1 MYGCPLCEVVLDNLS
16 TLGDHVRML
25 HPSSLSSFIK
35 CGQVG
40 CPRAFN
46 NFECLKKHLR
56 VGCTFP
62 PPCPVFDNVTPRPAD
77 NTAGVDCT
85 DDEVFINYTSDD
97 PVDLL
102 SHISVEDVPCDDQTA
117 NCNMSDIDLTE
128 LQNSALEFIAAFYAN
143 PDVSRSLVQDI
154 MDKSKFLY
162 LQCNLVL
169 KKVINELHHSKEISP
184 EVNAKLLDTISAIS
198 NPFSGLESEHLR
210 FKKLI
215 ERGALVKPVSF
226 VSGRRGVTSVTGQF
240 MSMKDKL
247 RRFFELPK
255 VLSTVKSYVNELE
268 VESKNS
274 SISNFIQGEH
284 WKAKRKNFVGKFVL
298 PLFWHFDDIELGNA
312 LGSHNNIHKL
322 GAMYAKCPC
331 LPPQFASLLE
341 NHFLV
346 VLFHSS
352 DRNPDNPILEASNN
366 PVIFNKPIEEMND
379 LRVNGIT
386 VVTEDGIFQIYF
398 DIGLILGDNLGLHS
412 ILGLVECFTA
422 TFPCLYCKMS
432 KVETESCCHEN
443 CELIR
448 NVDNYKNDLA
458 LNNTKLTGIKEECVF
473 HEIEGF
479 HVTLNPAVDFMHD
492 ILESGCCNYD
502 LIEILFYFI
511 EIKKYF
517 TLDLLNS
524 VIRTH
529 DYGNVSNKPPL
540 ISETDLKSGKIRMSA
555 NEMLVFVQH
564 LPSMI
569 GNFIPQ
575 NDRYWTL
582 FLFLYD
588 ILAILLCGSLQQEA
602 IVHLDYFIVQHHLL
616 YVELLGSSLKNKH
629 HHMLHYPRII
639 RLSGPPVHYWSMR
652 YESMHRILKRYAN
665 VCFSRVNICMSIAL
679 KVELIVAFRI
689 LTKRGFSARFSMS
702 ASFEKNSASLESLY
716 KIVFPDTFKSKCVLP
731 KFVDIDGIHYTC
743 DTPMCF
749 ALDEMGL
756 PVFGKIVRIIVNR
769 QRDVCFV
776 FSVFKTIL
784 LDPDLHNYEVDKTD
798 LYTCVPFNVLPWR
811 LPVFFH
817 DKPEGYSVSLYHAL

>member
-1 MYGCPLCEVVLDNLS
+1 MYGCPLCHVVLANPS
-16 TLGDHVRML
+16 TLGDH
-25 HPSSLSSFIK
+25 

-40 CPRAFN
+40 CPRSFN
-46 NFECLKKHLR
+46 NFKCLKKHLR
-56 VGCTFP
+56 VECTFP
-62 PPCPVFDNVTPRPAD
+62 SPCPVFDNVTPRTAD
-77 NTAGVDCT
+77 NTAGVVCT
-85 DDEVFINYTSDD
+85 DDEVFINYTPDD
-97 PVDLL
+97 PADLL
-102 SHISVEDVPCDDQTA
+102 SHISVEDVPCDDHVPCDDQTT

-143 PDVSRSLVQDI
+143 SDVSRSLVQDI
-154 MDKSKFLY
+154 MEKSTFLY

-169 KKVINELHHSKEISP
+169 KKVIDELHHSEKIST
-184 EVNAKLLDTISAIS
+184 EVNAKLLETISAIS

-240 MSMKDKL
+240 MSMKHKL

-255 VLSTVKSYVNELE
+255 VSSTVKSYVNELE
-268 VESKNS
+268 VESENNT
-274 SISNFIQGEH
+274 ISNFIQ
-284 WKAKRKNFVGKFVL
+284 
-298 PLFWHFDDIELGNA
+298 
-312 LGSHNNIHKL
+312 
-322 GAMYAKCPC
+322 
-331 LPPQFASLLE
+331 
-341 NHFLV
+341 
-346 VLFHSS
+346 

-366 PVIFNKPIEEMND
+366 SPIEEMND
-379 LRVNGIT
+379 LRANGIT

-432 KVETESCCHEN
+432 KVETESCCHEK

-517 TLDLLNS
+517 TLDLLNN
-524 VIRTH
+524 VIRSH

-602 IVHLDYFIVQHHLL
+602 IVQLDYFIVQHHLL

-652 YESMHRILKRYAN
+652 YEPMHRILKRYAN

-702 ASFEKNSASLESLY
+702 ASFEKSFASLESLY
-716 KIVFPDTFKSKCVLP
+716 KIVCPGTFKSKCVLP

-743 DTPMCF
+743 DTTMCL
-749 ALDEMGL
+749 AVDEIGL

-769 QRDVCFV
+769 QRDVCLV

-784 LDPDLHNYEVDKTD
+784 LDPHLHIYKVEKTD
-798 LYTCVPFNVLPWR
+798 LYTCVTFNVMPWR
-811 LPVFFH
+811 LPVFLH